1 MRETLRSTALALGV
15 TLAIVVLDL
24 ITSADVTLV
33 PLLVAGPLLAAMT
46 TDARGAAFVG
56 GVSLVA
62 AIALGII
69 LGEGGTATH
78 VVAISTVAVAAV
90 LGPIIAG
97 TRERQRAAR
106 RTAERALA
114 RSDLLA
120 RASELFEGGADP
132 LANLDAIAALPLPE
146 LADLCIVDLIAG
158 DGALRPG
165 GVAAREPEAAEALR
179 RSRELNPVGYDSE
192 HPVAVVARTGEPM
205 LIATV
210 GERELELWQTATGPS
225 HTHLVRRL
233 GFRSIVVVPLSARG
247 RTIGTLAIVRMRGR
261 SRYGPDDVEV
271 AVAVARRAGLAI
283 DHARLGNEL
292 GELASELQTVISVL
306 AEAVFVHDRA
316 GRLLYANEAAANLR
330 GVASAADLLAMPE
343 PDPLGR
349 YELYD
354 ERGVAVGPAQ
364 LPGNRALAGERRPEL
379 VMQAVDRET
388 GEQGW
393 RLAKA
398 SPILGPDGRPR
409 LAVIVVEDITEQRRR
424 EQAQTFL
431 ARASKLLTASLDP
444 EYTLQE
450 VAWAAVPELADWCA
464 VDMPDERG
472 RLRRVA
478 TADRSPERTALSRLV
493 IAENTALPRMPVG
506 PPNVMRTG
514 VSELYPT
521 IDEQLLR
528 MAATDDAQLQAL
540 RDVGARSVLIVPMV
554 AGGQTI
560 GTITLG
566 TIESQRRLGEDDL
579 ALAEEL
585 GRRAGI
591 AVEHAQVHR
600 DRSAIAA
607 TLQAALLPPSLPAV
621 AGLEVAA
628 RFRAAGGGTTVGG
641 DFYDVWALPGEPRAW
656 MIVMGD
662 VTGKGPEA
670 AAITALARY
679 TMRTAA
685 LYERDPSRVLE
696 RLNHALLHDADQRRL
711 CTAVVVRVVPG
722 EPDAAGAQADITIS
736 AAGHPLPLRVRPDGR
751 LDEVGSPGTLLGAFE
766 PGHWSDVDV
775 HLEAGDAIVLFTDGV
790 TDARGDADR
799 FGDERLGRVVA
810 ATAGASAGAVA
821 AQIDQA
827 LIAFQGGVQQRDDIA
842 LLVLRPPPAPAPGV
856 QTSEVAGSPF
866 SAG

>member
-1 MRETLRSTALALGV
+1 MRETLRSTALALAV
-15 TLAIVVLDL
+15 TVAIIGLDL
-24 ITSADVTLV
+24 ITDVDVTLV
-33 PLLVAGPLLAAMT
+33 PLLVVGPLLAAAT
-46 TDARGAAFVG
+46 TDARGATFVG
-56 GVSLVA
+56 VVAVLA
-62 AIALGII
+62 AIVLGITV
-69 LGEGGTATH
+69 GEGGSATH
-78 VVAISTVAVAAV
+78 LVAISTVAVGAV
-90 LGPIIAG
+90 LGAVIADS
-97 TRERQRAAR
+97 RERQRAAR
-106 RTAERALA
+106 RTAELALA

-120 RASELFEGGADP
+120 RASAQFEGGVDP
-132 LANLDAIAALPLPE
+132 LAGLDAVAALPVPD
-146 LADLCIVDLIAG
+146 LADLCIVDLVDE

-165 GVAAREPEAAEALR
+165 GVAASDPRAAEALR
-179 RSRELNPVGYDSE
+179 RSRELNPVPYDSD

-210 GERELELWQTATGPS
+210 GDRELELWQTATGPS
-225 HTHLVRRL
+225 HTHLLRHL

-247 RTIGTLAIVRMRGR
+247 RTIGTLALVRMRGR
-261 SRYGPDDVEV
+261 GTYGPDDVEV

-283 DHARLGNEL
+283 DHARLGTEL

-306 AEAVFVHDRA
+306 AEAVFVQDRE
-316 GRLLYANEAAANLR
+316 GRLVYANEAAAEMS
-330 GVASAADLLAMPE
+330 GVASAAELLQMPE
-343 PDPLGR
+343 HALLSR

-364 LPGNRALAGERRPEL
+364 QPGNRALAGERHPEL
-379 VMQAVDRET
+379 VMQAIDRET
-388 GEQGW
+388 GEQAW

-398 SPILGPDGRPR
+398 SPILAPDGRPR
-409 LAVIVVEDITEQRRR
+409 LAVIVIEDITEQRRR

-444 EYTLQE
+444 QRTLQE
-450 VAWAAVPELADWCA
+450 VAWAAVPELSDWCA

-493 IAENTALPRMPVG
+493 IAENTAQPRMPVG

-528 MAATDDAQLQAL
+528 LAATDDAQLQAL
-540 RDVGARSVLIVPMV
+540 KEVGARSVLIVPMV
-554 AGGQTI
+554 AAGRTI
-560 GTITLG
+560 GTITMG

-579 ALAEEL
+579 VLAEEL

-600 DRSAIAA
+600 DRSTIAA
-607 TLQAALLPPSLPAV
+607 TLQAALLPPSLPAID
-621 AGLEVAA
+621 GLELAA

-641 DFYDVWALPGEPRAW
+641 DFYDVWPLPGEPRAW
-656 MIVMGD
+656 MVVMGD

-696 RLNHALLHDADQRRL
+696 RLNHALLHDAEQRRL
-711 CTAVVVRVVPG
+711 CTAVVVRVVPVA
-722 EPDAAGAQADITIS
+722 PNAAGARADLTVA

-751 LDEVGSPGTLLGAFE
+751 LDEVGAPGTLLGAFE

-775 HLEAGDAIVLFTDGV
+775 RLEPGDAIVLYTDGV

-799 FGDERLGRVVA
+799 FGDERLERVVA
-810 ATAGASAGAVA
+810 AAAGASAGTIA
-821 AQIDQA
+821 AQIDEA
-827 LIAFQGGVQQRDDIA
+827 LITFQAGEQQRDDIA
-842 LLVLRPPPAPAPGV
+842 LLVLRPPPDG
-856 QTSEVAGSPF
+856 QTPEVAGSP
-866 SAG
+866 SPAG